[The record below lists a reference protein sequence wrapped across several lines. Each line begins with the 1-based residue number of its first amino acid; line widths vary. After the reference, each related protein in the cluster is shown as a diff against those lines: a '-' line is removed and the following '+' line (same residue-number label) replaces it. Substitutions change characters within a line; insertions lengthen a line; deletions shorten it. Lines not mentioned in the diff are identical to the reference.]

1 MKDSEKEAV
10 RQQGEGN
17 MAATILETIAAYAKE
32 RAAKDKENVPE
43 AVMKERALALPK
55 GTFRFSQALKKKEMA
70 FICEVKKASPSK
82 GLDRSGI

>member
-1 MKDSEKEAV
+1 
-10 RQQGEGN
+10 

-55 GTFRFSQALKKKEMA
+55 GTFRFSQALKKERNGFYM
-70 FICEVKKASPSK
+70 
-82 GLDRSGI
+82 

>member
-1 MKDSEKEAV
+1 
-10 RQQGEGN
+10 

-55 GTFRFSQALKKKEMA
+55 GTFRFSRALRKKELSLNTNDYKDLKH
-70 FICEVKKASPSK
+70 IDEEKKTYM
-82 GLDRSGI
+82 R

>member
-1 MKDSEKEAV
+1 
-10 RQQGEGN
+10 

-55 GTFRFSQALKKKEMA
+55 GTFRFRQALKKKEMLTA
-70 FICEVKKASPSK
+70 MKAAAAE
-82 GLDRSGI
+82 I